1 MVTPVPSVA
10 EPLRKVTVS
19 PAAAG
24 VTVAD
29 RITAEPDTAV
39 DDANGVSVVVVVM
52 AVTVSVCDVL
62 AEVP

>member
-1 MVTPVPSVA
+1 M
-10 EPLRKVTVS
+10 TVS

-39 DDANGVSVVVVVM
+39 DEANGVSVVVVVI
-52 AVTVSVCDVL
+52 AVTVSVYDVL